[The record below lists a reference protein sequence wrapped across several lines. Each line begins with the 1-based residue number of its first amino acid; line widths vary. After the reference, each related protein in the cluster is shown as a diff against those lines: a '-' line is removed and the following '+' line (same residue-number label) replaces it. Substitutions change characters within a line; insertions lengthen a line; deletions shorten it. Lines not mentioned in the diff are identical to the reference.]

1 MKREWRSLT
10 RKVVYVLLMIPLIIV
25 MSVLGRPGV
34 YDATGALERGGKL
47 AAVRDENRLTQ
58 ANLGE
63 IDPASETLRLASL
76 GMVGVASNLLWGQAN
91 EYKKKEDW
99 HNLRAVLDQIAKLQ
113 PNFPGVWRFQAWN
126 LSYNVSAEF
135 DDYKDRYFWVKE
147 GIRYMER
154 GVEYNRDH
162 PRLLWDL
169 GWFIS
174 HKIGRS
180 DEKLQFR
187 RLFKHDTDF
196 HGEEAAINPDK
207 FDNWLVGKRYFVKA
221 QDIVLNTALGARLLG
236 GMSPLVFHADV
247 PMAQINYSDNLNV
260 DGVFGERALRSWRE
274 AAGEWFEPEDNTDS
288 YVYGD
293 LEIPTSWGFDISL
306 NDLEPL
312 RAENESLRAK
322 LDELA
327 PGVRESLTGKRRA
340 ELSPEQLDALETP
353 ETLIGE
359 RYSIKREAEEAVR
372 VAPLEIADLA
382 PAENQEE
389 ARIVAAQIDLNQERI
404 DAIIRYRLIVNFEY
418 WRMRCDMERLE
429 MADRAHELIYNGNQ
443 AYIDSELLTAEESYR
458 EGMQYWRELID
469 RYPELLDA
477 RDESED
483 LMQVISNYRRIL
495 DQQDKV
501 FPQDFIL
508 QDVVDRWGGSE
519 ND

>member
-1 MKREWRSLT
+1 
-10 RKVVYVLLMIPLIIV
+10 
-25 MSVLGRPGV
+25 
-34 YDATGALERGGKL
+34 
-47 AAVRDENRLTQ
+47 
-58 ANLGE
+58 
-63 IDPASETLRLASL
+63 
-76 GMVGVASNLLWGQAN
+76 
-91 EYKKKEDW
+91 
-99 HNLRAVLDQIAKLQ
+99 
-113 PNFPGVWRFQAWN
+113 
-126 LSYNVSAEF
+126 
-135 DDYKDRYFWVKE
+135 
-147 GIRYMER
+147 
-154 GVEYNRDH
+154 
-162 PRLLWDL
+162 
-169 GWFIS
+169 
-174 HKIGRS
+174 
-180 DEKLQFR
+180 
-187 RLFKHDTDF
+187 
-196 HGEEAAINPDK
+196 
-207 FDNWLVGKRYFVKA
+207 NWLVGKRYFVKA

-274 AAGEWFEPEDNTDS
+274 AAGEWFEPEDNADG

-312 RAENESLRAK
+312 KAENEALRAK

-327 PGVRESLTGKRRA
+327 PGVRESQIGTRRA

-359 RYSIKREAEEAVR
+359 RYSIKREAEEATR

-382 PAENQEE
+382 PAENRDE
-389 ARIVAAQIDLNQERI
+389 ARQIAAQIDLNQERI
-404 DAIIRYRLIVNFEY
+404 NAIVRYRLIVNFEY

-458 EGMQYWRELID
+458 EGMQLWRELID

-508 QDVVDRWGGSE
+508 QDVVDRWGGTE